1 MKIPPRYTITSE
13 MIQYIVHI
21 DALKY
26 FSSSLKIPPLLKEKI
41 QRISYLKSSLYSA
54 RIEGNPLTYDNI
66 HKSEEDIK
74 KKEIYNIMSAIHH
87 VERTIFSEK
96 TISKQFF
103 LQLHKKIMHDL
114 SPDAGYFRKEMSAIF
129 NEAGIAVYIPPPPQK
144 ISIFIQELIRYVYN
158 TEERF
163 PLICAIISH
172 LIFEKIHPFIDGNGR
187 VGRAMISAILKSK
200 NYDFGMAIPFEEYL
214 DNHKSE
220 YYYYLGIGLKKPE
233 EYILFMLKAFLNQ
246 TQHLKDQIEK
256 EMEEKEI
263 IFLPP
268 RQEEILNIIKDHN
281 LVSFDFLKR
290 RFIKIPERTLRY
302 DVKKL
307 AEKELIVK
315 IGKTKGSF
323 YSSKKK

>member
-1 MKIPPRYTITSE
+1 M
-13 MIQYIVHI
+13 
-21 DALKY
+21 
-26 FSSSLKIPPLLKEKI
+26 LKEKI
-41 QRISYLKSSLYSA
+41 QRVSHLKSSLYSA

-103 LQLHKKIMHDL
+103 LQIHKKIMHDL

-163 PLICAIISH
+163 PLICAIVSH

-220 YYYYLGIGLKKPE
+220 YYYYLDIGLKKPE
-233 EYILFMLKAFLNQ
+233 EYIMFMLKAFLNQ

-256 EMEEKEI
+256 EMEKKEI

-268 RQEEILNIIKDHN
+268 RQEEILHIIEDHN

-315 IGKTKGSF
+315 IGKTKGSY
-323 YSSKKK
+323 YSSKKYLTKE

>member
-1 MKIPPRYTITSE
+1 M
-13 MIQYIVHI
+13 
-21 DALKY
+21 
-26 FSSSLKIPPLLKEKI
+26 LKEKI
-41 QRISYLKSSLYSA
+41 QRVSHLKSSLYSA

-103 LQLHKKIMHDL
+103 LQIHKKIMHDL

-220 YYYYLGIGLKKPE
+220 YYYYLDIGLKKPE
-233 EYILFMLKAFLNQ
+233 EYIMFMLKAFLNQ

-256 EMEEKEI
+256 EMEKKEI

-268 RQEEILNIIKDHN
+268 RQEEILNIIRDHN

-315 IGKTKGSF
+315 IGKTKGSY
-323 YSSKKK
+323 YSSKKYLTKE